1 MRARRPAGSAARS
14 RRAAGRFRPAGAWV
28 AGTRT
33 RGARAAGA
41 HGAGRTAGAFR
52 FARIASFARLVRPG
66 RALPPAR
73 SVRGMLLTPWLSAAA
88 GIVVA
93 AGLALNVP
101 HAVLTYSPTYP
112 GTHCRLP
119 GCGSAGPRQRHGGLA
134 ATSPGIKLQ
143 HARHRGAR
151 QSAGT
156 GVRPATTPAVTPTKA
171 PGTPA
176 HRHGAPVDVWYQTMQ
191 RWPAGFTALITII
204 SRAHLD
210 GWRLAFRYPGVHIDS
225 VTGAKWVAR
234 GDGDGGVASAVPWP
248 WGRPAGKQI
257 RILIIA
263 NGTPGRPAAC
273 RFDGARCAFGAATG
287 NSGRAPGRSGWAHAR
302 LGWAHARPG
311 WAPGRSGWAHA
322 RSGWAHA
329 RSG

>member
-1 MRARRPAGSAARS
+1 
-14 RRAAGRFRPAGAWV
+14 V
-28 AGTRT
+28 
-33 RGARAAGA
+33 RAAGA
-41 HGAGRTAGAFR
+41 HGAGRPAGALR

-119 GCGSAGPRQRHGGLA
+119 GCGSAGQRHPGLA

-156 GVRPATTPAVTPTKA
+156 GLSPATTPAVTPTKA

-176 HRHGAPVDVWYQTMQ
+176 HARPPGHRHGAPVDVWYETMQ
-191 RWPAGFTALITII
+191 RWPAGFTALITIT

-210 GWRLAFRYPGVHIDS
+210 SWRLAFRYPGVHIDS

-234 GDGDGGVASAVPWP
+234 GDGGVASAVPWP
-248 WGRPAGKQI
+248 WGRPAGKQV

-273 RFDGARCAFGAATG
+273 RFDGVRCAFGGATG
-287 NSGRAPGRSGWAHAR
+287 NS
-302 LGWAHARPG
+302 G

-322 RSGWAHA
+322 RSGRANARSGWAPGRSGRAHA